1 MKNKTKKKKLSEK
14 TRIRATFIIGVAV
27 VLLIAVLLVSVL
39 EYALVAL
46 EVYANFTIE
55 NSTLSWILMFAIIS
69 IVIGL
74 GLTFILER
82 IVLKPINVL
91 LDGMKKLSDGEF
103 STRIDLGKV
112 AGMQGIAEKFNT
124 LAGEL
129 QKIEILRSD
138 FVNNISHELK
148 TPVVS
153 ISSLIALMKK
163 SGLSKDK
170 QMQYLNIIEEEI
182 SRLSEMTTNILNL
195 SRVENQGILTD
206 KTKFNLSEQLRT
218 CILLLEKKWT
228 KKHLDLDVDFD
239 EYEVVANEDMLK
251 QVWINLVDNAV
262 KFSKKG
268 GKLKI
273 SIEREHKKTVVKV
286 TNEGATIPEEDYVKV
301 FHKFYQGQN
310 VNKKEGNGIGLSIV
324 KRIIDL
330 HEGEISVESKDG
342 LTTFTVKLN

>member
-1 MKNKTKKKKLSEK
+1 MKKRKMSAK
-14 TRIRATFIIGVAV
+14 TRMRATFIIGVAV
-27 VLLIAVLLVSVL
+27 VLLIAILLVVLLQYVL
-39 EYALVAL
+39 ITL
-46 EVYANFTIE
+46 ELHTNFVIE
-55 NSTLSWILMFAIIS
+55 NSVYEWIIMFATIS
-69 IVIGL
+69 VVLGL

-91 LDGMKKLSDGEF
+91 LDGMKKLADGEF

-112 AGMQGIAEKFNT
+112 AGMKGISDTFNT
-124 LAGEL
+124 LASEL

-138 FVNNISHELK
+138 FVNNFSHELK

-195 SRVENQGILTD
+195 SKIENQGILTD
-206 KTKFNLSEQLRT
+206 KREYNLSEQLRT
-218 CILLLEKKWT
+218 CLLLLEKKWA
-228 KKHLDLDVDFD
+228 KKSMDLDIEFD
-239 EYEVVANEDMLK
+239 EFKIFANEDMLK
-251 QVWINLVDNAV
+251 QVWINLIDNAV

-273 SIEREHKKTVVKV
+273 SVEKVGEQTVVKIA
-286 TNEGATIPEEDYVKV
+286 NEGVAIPEEDYQKV
-301 FHKFYQGQN
+301 FLKFYQGQTAY
-310 VNKKEGNGIGLSIV
+310 KKEGNGIGLSIV
-324 KRIIDL
+324 KHIIDL
-330 HEGEISVESKDG
+330 HEGDISVQSKDG
-342 LTTFTVKLN
+342 FTTFTVKLN